1 MAENEE
7 GISEVKVIVEEIL
20 FQIDKVW
27 IRG

>member
-27 IRG
+27 IQG

>member
-7 GISEVKVIVEEIL
+7 DISEVKVIVEEIL

-27 IRG
+27 IQG